1 MGWQRSRGEN
11 AVKKKKNIAVKIL
24 GGLSFLIYFFLWAPV
39 LVIIVFSFSSNR
51 YGTRWEGFT
60 LKWYAALF
68 ANEAVKDALIMSLI
82 VACVTVVVSTIIG
95 TLTGYGLYKLHFRG
109 KQFLRTSILLPIV
122 FPSVVTGAALL
133 VFFTRFFQI
142 PLGYPSII
150 IAHIVFSSPLAVFVI
165 LGRMQRFDWA
175 WEEAA
180 MDLGATRLRTFIR
193 VTGPNL
199 LPAIAASAML
209 IFPWSFDDFVIT
221 YFVAGIGSTTLPIY
235 VFSQLRFGATP
246 VINTIG
252 TLFVTLT
259 ILALVVMYFLQ
270 KKNDNL

>member
-1 MGWQRSRGEN
+1 MKLKTN
-11 AVKKKKNIAVKIL
+11 VAAKIL

-39 LVIIVFSFSSNR
+39 IVIIVFSFSGNK
-51 YGTRWEGFT
+51 YGTSWDGFT
-60 LKWYAALF
+60 LKWYAELF
-68 ANEAVKDALIMSLI
+68 NNVAVKDALVRSLV
-82 VACVTVVVSTIIG
+82 VASITVIVSTIIG
-95 TLTGYGLYKLHFRG
+95 TITGYGLYKLHFRG

-122 FPSVVTGAALL
+122 FPSVVTGSALL

-165 LGRMQRFDWA
+165 LGRMQRFDWS

-180 MDLGATRLRTFIR
+180 MDLGATRFRTFFR
-193 VTGPNL
+193 VTGPML

-252 TLFVTLT
+252 TLFVVLT
-259 ILALVVMYFLQ
+259 MAALALMYFVQ
-270 KKNDNL
+270 KKNESI